1 MGIDDDR
8 SGDRRPQHWGCAPA
22 APAALRP
29 LSGNVG
35 NVDGAPEPDVVV
47 IVLRYNGDPA
57 QLGRCVESVVS
68 DASDSDLH
76 VNILLVDNASTVV
89 PHAVQECAALHAN
102 TVSTL
107 ILARNHGFAG
117 GVNQGIAHSR
127 GEFVFLLNDDATVEP
142 GTLRSSVDT
151 LRGAP
156 SDVVAVA
163 TKMLLASDPFILDGV
178 GIAVNGRGEAFNRGL
193 GQPDIGQYDQS
204 EECLGPCFGA
214 ALVRRTAFAPD
225 MVGPLDESYFLY
237 YEDVEWSWRA
247 TVMGWRTITAP
258 QAVVRHDMSSS
269 SRADSYAFKHRF
281 IERNLLASVARCF
294 EFRRAVAI
302 WARRWPAL
310 VKGRITGEFP
320 KASGGAAFDAVRRLP
335 STLIARRRIQRRR
348 RRSDDH
354 VIAFSLDEHT
364 FFDPVRYLPQR
375 SMKALAVAAQRHAD
389 KRTDESVDDRQR
401 WRALAIA
408 ARGAHSADAQRVVR
422 ELAVSLDERLGPYV
436 DAAVGTGLNRGT
448 TNRTG

>member
-1 MGIDDDR
+1 MGIGDDR
-8 SGDRRPQHWGCAPA
+8 SGDR
-22 APAALRP
+22 LRLAFGPP
-29 LSGNVG
+29 LSGNVAS
-35 NVDGAPEPDVVV
+35 VDGAREPDVVV

-57 QLGRCVESVVS
+57 PLAKCVESVVT

-76 VNILLVDNASTVV
+76 VDILLVDNGSTSV
-89 PHAVQECAALHAN
+89 PNAVRECAALHDN

-107 ILARNHGFAG
+107 MLEHNHGFAG
-117 GVNQGIAHSR
+117 GVNRGIAHSG
-127 GEFVFLLNDDATVEP
+127 GEFVFLLNDDATLDP
-142 GTLRSSVDT
+142 GALRSSVDT
-151 LRGAP
+151 LRSAP

-163 TKMLLASDPFILDGV
+163 TKMVLASDPFILDGV

-214 ALVRRTAFAPD
+214 ALVRRTAFATD
-225 MVGPLDESYFLY
+225 MVGLLDESYFLY

-247 TVMGWRTITAP
+247 TLMGWRTITAP
-258 QAVVRHDMSSS
+258 QAVVRHHMSSS

-294 EFRRAVAI
+294 GFRRAVVI

-320 KASGGAAFDAVRRLP
+320 KASGGAAFDAARRLP
-335 STLIARRRIQRRR
+335 FTLMARRRIQRRR
-348 RRSDDH
+348 RTSDDH
-354 VIAFSLDEHT
+354 IIAFSLGERT
-364 FFDPVRYLPQR
+364 FFDPVSYLPQR
-375 SMKALAVAAQRHAD
+375 SMTALAVAAQRRVD
-389 KRTDESVDDRQR
+389 KRTDDSTDDSQR

-408 ARGAHSADAQRVVR
+408 AAGVHTADAQRAVR
-422 ELAVSLDERLGPYV
+422 ELAVSSDKRLGPYV
-436 DAAVGTGLNRGT
+436 DAAVGTELNRGT
-448 TNRTG
+448 TSRTE